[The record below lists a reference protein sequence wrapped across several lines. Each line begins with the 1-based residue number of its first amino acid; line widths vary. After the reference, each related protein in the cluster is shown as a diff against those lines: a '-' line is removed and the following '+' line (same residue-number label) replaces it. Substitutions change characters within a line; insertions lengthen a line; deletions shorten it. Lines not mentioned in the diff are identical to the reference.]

1 MTTPAIRAQQKRR
14 EAKRLFREAEIL
26 RYWIRSSIACLVPGA
41 FTSDASEGAVAA
53 RGVIA
58 ASASIRPSLRHI
70 TQRIRDADD
79 RGANRL
85 FGPVMTMIESVLK
98 KLFLTST
105 NETSGSEDALRS
117 ACIKFLEIVV
127 LCCSSKPKDSSA
139 RRRGHGQG
147 VRITITNLFMQLDQ
161 PNISLPLLQS
171 EDFSLD
177 DLPAGHPI
185 ITRESLE
192 AIAEYAFTTLRGL
205 TFMGGQVKIDV
216 NVLSDMMLASGGDG
230 SPAAQVVSILKPAA
244 LAFLEIESSVRSD
257 EDEPSLEFLVD
268 RSGIDFDFVL
278 GQKSYTFAVNAVA
291 ALALNRPVFFKEAAV
306 CLARRAADPPISVDD
321 GPLSKSAV
329 IAITSQLRASCLT
342 LLRNALAISTSAS
355 SILHSALKL
364 FDMELQ
370 ADKALSMA
378 RQSTALKTAGR
389 AARNRANM
397 YYEWDESELDNKRV
411 TKRQRETDDALA
423 KMRAAKAARGLGHG
437 IQLPTNMV
445 DAIELILANLSHL
458 PSSRPPVAVSTKTKK
473 VDVSLDFVID
483 AVMTNGASLA
493 QNEGRWYD
501 RDGGS
506 AWHLDLDSDHHFR
519 LDPTLLKAAEL
530 DPAKSAGDDGKGFQ
544 EQRSSFVNQCQAA
557 AADSF
562 GRMVVSSSNASSP
575 GLHEFSARIA
585 ARLSWTLRRVQPPQP
600 LQDAHSM
607 ALGSTSRVPTKDQA
621 VLADFV
627 NSYPLVSSC
636 LALEMT
642 AKASNETDKMATQ
655 GLAGKSNEKK
665 TSLSNRVLY
674 EGYLES
680 SSGNKSTTDAA
691 QYQHGLDVF
700 VASAVYASKRAD
712 EKPGD
717 NERKKAAA
725 LAAVSLQRDL
735 ALLPVLT
742 PSSLQIV
749 SAMCDIDDITKKAAD
764 ASRKTSQ
771 QTIAASAAIHAAKAA
786 AEKRATAAL
795 LILRDAAFQRS
806 ERSTRKSAV
815 DCAVGLAAGR
825 LPSSASIEDKAL
837 KLVMNVLYPKTDTL
851 ADLVVE
857 SATAELIEAAN
868 FAIEKFDTIQSAN
881 KAAAAKNNQQPK
893 NSLAPVSDDEK
904 KAMDQ
909 VRKPAVLFMALCVRR
924 PEIIKTLM
932 TQCCRDNADVLAKAV
947 RANMPKLAR
956 AAATKHGTAAIA
968 IKVAEMASADETP
981 MVLAFLDN
989 LAPATDRN
997 VAGDDLI
1004 EACHK
1009 IQDSKKGADGKKDP
1023 RFIIPVVAVM
1033 RREQLVEKLP
1043 EFVQAEDNIFMAALV
1058 RMGDRLTRQALL
1070 FRDEPDPE
1078 HPALRGM
1085 TLCEQFVYLHKLDF
1099 AAAGILQKR
1108 YLDVIKLCLDDDEVF
1123 TDRVVMAGLDHMSGK
1138 FLSEEEI
1145 LPRAFMRTA
1154 ILVCSK
1160 HESLHSWIC
1169 HVLLPR
1175 LIEAKIYNDLRQWEG
1190 WQRLAK
1196 LLENLGDSGVSSAE
1210 AIRKLPPEQL
1220 ALYRERFGRG

>member
-1 MTTPAIRAQQKRR
+1 
-14 EAKRLFREAEIL
+14 
-26 RYWIRSSIACLVPGA
+26 
-41 FTSDASEGAVAA
+41 
-53 RGVIA
+53 
-58 ASASIRPSLRHI
+58 
-70 TQRIRDADD
+70 
-79 RGANRL
+79 
-85 FGPVMTMIESVLK
+85 
-98 KLFLTST
+98 
-105 NETSGSEDALRS
+105 
-117 ACIKFLEIVV
+117 
-127 LCCSSKPKDSSA
+127 
-139 RRRGHGQG
+139 
-147 VRITITNLFMQLDQ
+147 
-161 PNISLPLLQS
+161 
-171 EDFSLD
+171 
-177 DLPAGHPI
+177 
-185 ITRESLE
+185 
-192 AIAEYAFTTLRGL
+192 
-205 TFMGGQVKIDV
+205 MGGQVKIDV
-216 NVLSDMMLASGGDG
+216 NVLSDMMLASGGDR

-244 LAFLEIESSVRSD
+244 LAFLEIESSIRGD
-257 EDEPSLEFLVD
+257 EDNPSLDLKVD
-268 RSGIDFDFVL
+268 RSGIDYDFVL
-278 GQKSYTFAVNAVA
+278 GQKSYTFAVNSVA
-291 ALALNRPVFFKEAAV
+291 ALAINRPIFFKEAAV
-306 CLARRAADPPISVDD
+306 CLARRAADPPVSVED
-321 GPLSKSAV
+321 GPLSRAAV

-342 LLRNALAISTSAS
+342 LLRNALAISTNAWG
-355 SILHSALKL
+355 ILHSALKC
-364 FDMELQ
+364 FDMEIQ
-370 ADKALSMA
+370 ADKALAMA
-378 RQSTALKTAGR
+378 RQSTALKSAGR
-389 AARNRANM
+389 AERNRANM
-397 YYEWDESELDNKRV
+397 YYEWDESELDKRV

-423 KMRAAKAARGLGHG
+423 QMRAAKAARGLGHG

-458 PSSRPPVAVSTKTKK
+458 PSTRPQVPASTKTKK
-473 VDVSLDFVID
+473 VDVSLDFLVD
-483 AVMTNGASLA
+483 AVVSNGASLA

-506 AWHLDLDSDHHFR
+506 AWHLDLDSDHHFT
-519 LDPTLLKAAEL
+519 LDPKLLKAAEL
-530 DPAKSAGDDGKGFQ
+530 NSIQSTGDDGSGSE
-544 EQRSSFVNQCQAA
+544 EQRKSFMSQCQAA

-562 GRMVVSSSNASSP
+562 GRMVMKSSNAAASP

-585 ARLSWTLRRVQPPQP
+585 ARLAWTLQRVQPPQP
-600 LQDAHSM
+600 LQDAHAM
-607 ALGSTSRVPTKDQA
+607 ALGSASRVPAKNQSA
-621 VLADFV
+621 VTEFV

-636 LALEMT
+636 LALDMT
-642 AKASNETDKMATQ
+642 PKAAGDSDKSTAQ
-655 GLAGKSNEKK
+655 GLGTKFSERK
-665 TSLSNRVLY
+665 TSLSNRILC
-674 EGYLES
+674 EGYMEANS
-680 SSGNKSTTDAA
+680 ASATSGEHS
-691 QYQHGLDVF
+691 QYMHGLDVF

-717 NERKKAAA
+717 NDRKKAAA
-725 LAAVSLQRDL
+725 IAAVYLQRDL
-735 ALLPVLT
+735 ALLPALT
-742 PSSLQIV
+742 PSSLHLV

-764 ASRKTSQ
+764 AARKTAQ

-806 ERSTRKSAV
+806 ELSTRKSAV

-837 KLVMNVLYPKTDTL
+837 KLVMNVLFPKTETL

-868 FAIEKFDTIQSAN
+868 VAIEKYDAIQAAN
-881 KAAAAKNNQQPK
+881 KAAATKNNNPK
-893 NSLAPVSDDEK
+893 NASAPVSDEEK
-904 KAMDQ
+904 KVMDQ

-932 TQCCRDNADVLAKAV
+932 TQCCRENADVLAKAV
-947 RANMPKLAR
+947 RTNMPKLAR

-968 IKVAEMASADETP
+968 IKVADMASPEETP

-989 LAPATDRN
+989 LAPSTDRN
-997 VAGDDLI
+997 TPSDDLI

-1009 IQDSKKGADGKKDP
+1009 IQATKAGTDGSKDP

-1033 RREQLVEKLP
+1033 LRDQLVDKLP
-1043 EFVQAEDNIFMAALV
+1043 EFVRADDKIFMAALV

-1078 HPALRGM
+1078 HPALRGV

-1138 FLSEEEI
+1138 FLSEEET
-1145 LPRAFMRTA
+1145 LPRAFMRTT

-1190 WQRLAK
+1190 WMRCAK
-1196 LLENLGDSGVSSAE
+1196 LLENFSDSGVSSAE

-1220 ALYRERFGRG
+1220 ALYRERFGSG